1 MMKNLSIRIALTVTM
16 VGGLLLA
23 AGSPARADRD
33 YSNDCNRKLEADRAR
48 IDNDA
53 HRYGEKSRQVDRDVQ
68 RMDGDRAW
76 CRNHKADWDH
86 NKFDIG
92 IYFRK

>member
-1 MMKNLSIRIALTVTM
+1 MKNLWIQLGLSTVM
-16 VGGLLLA
+16 AGSLLLA
-23 AGSPARADRD
+23 AGASAQADRD
-33 YSNDCNRKLEADRAR
+33 YRNDCGRRLEADRVR
-48 IDNDA
+48 IDKDSS
-53 HRYGEKSRQVDRDVQ
+53 RFGEHSRQVDRDVQ
-68 RMDGDRAW
+68 RMDATRAW